1 MLFDLLKKKLRYFK
15 ENNWIVILNY
25 NLNVTVL
32 SWNNVIFTV
41 FYLIHPIYLL
51 VIGWKLIKNTIVIF

>member
-1 MLFDLLKKKLRYFK
+1 M
-15 ENNWIVILNY
+15 VILNY

-51 VIGWKLIKNTIVIF
+51 VICWKLIKNTIVIF